1 LLQAMR
7 SSWNSSAK
15 NEAAAADAVAFA
27 GAHATV
33 RGAPCPWGA
42 ATDGSS
48 AQSSVSSEAR
58 AVVRSAGLS
67 VESASLQS
75 RSPPPLLPT
84 TAPTKA
90 AKQTAGHI
98 LGTPNRQFEVKA
110 RTLLLISV
118 TNSAFFFSMFDPVK
132 VLPARRR

>member
-1 LLQAMR
+1 MDELSSGTAGCLVLLASQLLA
-7 SSWNSSAK
+7 S
-15 NEAAAADAVAFA
+15 
-27 GAHATV
+27 HART
-33 RGAPCPWGA
+33 
-42 ATDGSS
+42 
-48 AQSSVSSEAR
+48 EAR

-67 VESASLQS
+67 VASASLQS

-110 RTLLLISV
+110 DPTVCYLLICV
-118 TNSAFFFSMFDPVK
+118 KHNSAFFLSILIRSKSCVEPAGDEQ
-132 VLPARRR
+132 ARR